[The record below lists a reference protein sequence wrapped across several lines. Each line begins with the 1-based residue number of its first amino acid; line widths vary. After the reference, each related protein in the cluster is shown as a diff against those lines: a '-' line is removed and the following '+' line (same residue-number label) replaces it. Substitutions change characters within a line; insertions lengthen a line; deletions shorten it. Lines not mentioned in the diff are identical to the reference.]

1 MAAEEHPGEA
11 HRDGPGRE
19 RGQGD
24 DGVDRRMLDAEEEG
38 ERHCPRCV
46 TRREG
51 ELVGPD
57 GDEHL
62 APVVARAPATRE
74 GLEMEQLVKTERAF

>member
-1 MAAEEHPGEA
+1 MAAKEDPGEA
-11 HRDGPGRE
+11 HRDGPGCE
-19 RGQGD
+19 GGQGN
-24 DGVDRRMLDAEEEG
+24 DGVNGRVGDAEEEG
-38 ERHCPRCV
+38 ERHGPRRV

-62 APVVARAPATRE
+62 ALVVARAPATCKS
-74 GLEMEQLVKTERAF
+74 LERTKSHFSIID